1 MKITITF
8 TSQEQKQARLAAFF
22 ARGLFPAGT
31 VKWEER
37 QKEKEKEKVVC
48 FVGSQLTR
56 VINL

>member
-8 TSQEQKQARLAAFF
+8 TSQEQKQARLVAFF

-37 QKEKEKEKVVC
+37 QKENQSKIV
-48 FVGSQLTR
+48 LTTEE
-56 VINL
+56 